1 MHVLPARTASIS
13 HSPWQRSGVWMSFW
27 RVSNFLREHLKQS
40 DSGGSSGCPL
50 DVVGD
55 TAISLC
61 EDSHSLSFAVSLYM
75 LSIEIA
81 AFPQRWMSPGWL
93 SARLLLTSPG
103 FRGDR
108 QSAWQPIY
116 YNCSMTPSDSL
127 CVGNVLRPPPL
138 LCVCARV
145 CV

>member
-1 MHVLPARTASIS
+1 MHVLPVHTASIS
-13 HSPWQRSGVWMSFW
+13 HSPWQHSGVRMSFW
-27 RVSNFLREHLKQS
+27 CVSNFLKEHLKQS
-40 DSGGSSGCPL
+40 DSSRSSMCPL

-55 TAISLC
+55 TAISPC

-81 AFPQRWMSPGWL
+81 AFPQRWMSLGSL
-93 SARLLLTSPG
+93 SARLQLTSPG

-108 QSAWQPIY
+108 QSTWQPIY

-127 CVGNVLRPPPL
+127 CVGNVLQLPPL
-138 LCVCARV
+138 LCVCVLV